1 MFSDL
6 MPTPEGGVRS
16 ATRKRLMLLVVT
28 HRDDSVSV
36 MEGPLRVFLSHTSEL
51 RQYPRERSF
60 TAAAEQAI
68 VRAGFLTLDLE
79 YFTAREDK
87 PADYCRQQVE
97 QADVYVGILGFRYG
111 SPVRDNPGR
120 SYTELEFDKATE
132 LGRPRLLFLL
142 DEDAILPLP
151 RSFLSDPV
159 YGERQA
165 AFRARVTEAGITVGK
180 VASPDRLEVLLF
192 QALMGLRVQARERA
206 IQDRQAFLPGEYALI
221 SPEAGEQWGGQRH
234 GPHVVPSLPS
244 RYVERSALLDK
255 LAGLVIDPATAGQSV
270 ALVGMGGAG
279 KTVLAAAVTEQ
290 PEVRRCFPGG
300 LAWVSVGHRGLPQ
313 AQAELAIQLCGRSLG
328 ADVEANRLELARQ
341 LDGVACLVVLDDV
354 WDAAALEAFDC
365 LSFTGRLLITTRDVG
380 IARERGSYLEIT
392 QLAFGQSLE
401 LLARWVNV
409 ERHQLP
415 QRADEL
421 CMEVDHLALGVATVG
436 ALVAAGGGGTKWN
449 SAWVDVLCRLQA
461 ADLDR
466 VGHKFSNYEY
476 RTLLRAI
483 DVSLDALDDE
493 QRERYYELAVFSG
506 ATEVPRSAVEAL
518 WVPKG
523 SASTD
528 SGELLRL
535 LASRSLLRISDEQR
549 ISLHDLQYDVATYYL
564 RQRPGGLPGGHEQ
577 LLDGYQQRLSSHW
590 HAPADECTNLQPL
603 PVSFFDVLDLTRCV
617 RWWPT
622 VTCSII
628 SPSTLPAPAGENSC
642 MQYCSTMTGSNL
654 E

>member
-255 LAGLVIDPATAGQSV
+255 FGLAGD
-270 ALVGMGGAG
+270 
-279 KTVLAAAVTEQ
+279 
-290 PEVRRCFPGG
+290 
-300 LAWVSVGHRGLPQ
+300 
-313 AQAELAIQLCGRSLG
+313 
-328 ADVEANRLELARQ
+328 
-341 LDGVACLVVLDDV
+341 
-354 WDAAALEAFDC
+354 
-365 LSFTGRLLITTRDVG
+365 
-380 IARERGSYLEIT
+380 
-392 QLAFGQSLE
+392 
-401 LLARWVNV
+401 
-409 ERHQLP
+409 
-415 QRADEL
+415 
-421 CMEVDHLALGVATVG
+421 
-436 ALVAAGGGGTKWN
+436 
-449 SAWVDVLCRLQA
+449 
-461 ADLDR
+461 
-466 VGHKFSNYEY
+466 
-476 RTLLRAI
+476 
-483 DVSLDALDDE
+483 
-493 QRERYYELAVFSG
+493 
-506 ATEVPRSAVEAL
+506 
-518 WVPKG
+518 
-523 SASTD
+523 
-528 SGELLRL
+528 
-535 LASRSLLRISDEQR
+535 
-549 ISLHDLQYDVATYYL
+549 
-564 RQRPGGLPGGHEQ
+564 
-577 LLDGYQQRLSSHW
+577 
-590 HAPADECTNLQPL
+590 
-603 PVSFFDVLDLTRCV
+603 
-617 RWWPT
+617 
-622 VTCSII
+622 
-628 SPSTLPAPAGENSC
+628 
-642 MQYCSTMTGSNL
+642 
-654 E
+654 